1 MKSGSAENWT
11 GISEVRDE
19 TDRHGLSIV
28 IELKK
33 DADAQN
39 ILNYLLKNTDLQ
51 VSYNFNMVA
60 IAHMTPVQVGL
71 KRILAAYLEH
81 EEEVVTKRTQFD
93 LKKASDRL
101 EIIQGLIK
109 AMSILD
115 QVIKVIRAS
124 KNKADAKKNLVAEFA
139 FTDRQAE
146 AIVSLQLYRLTNTD
160 VLALQAEEE
169 ELTGKIAAYEKIL
182 VDPKVLKKEI
192 IKELRAVKK
201 EFGSDR
207 RSEISDETA
216 RVEVDEKALITE
228 ESVRVLDQ
236 PRRLHQTVLNAVLPV
251 N

>member
-1 MKSGSAENWT
+1 M
-11 GISEVRDE
+11 
-19 TDRHGLSIV
+19 
-28 IELKK
+28 
-33 DADAQN
+33 
-39 ILNYLLKNTDLQ
+39 
-51 VSYNFNMVA
+51 
-60 IAHMTPVQVGL
+60 
-71 KRILAAYLEH
+71 
-81 EEEVVTKRTQFD
+81 
-93 LKKASDRL
+93 
-101 EIIQGLIK
+101 
-109 AMSILD
+109 D

-182 VDPKVLKKEI
+182 VDPKVLQKEI

-228 ESVRVLDQ
+228 ESVRVLISRDGYIKRSSMRSFQ
-236 PRRLHQTVLNAVLPV
+236 STEAGRQWLAGN
-251 N
+251 